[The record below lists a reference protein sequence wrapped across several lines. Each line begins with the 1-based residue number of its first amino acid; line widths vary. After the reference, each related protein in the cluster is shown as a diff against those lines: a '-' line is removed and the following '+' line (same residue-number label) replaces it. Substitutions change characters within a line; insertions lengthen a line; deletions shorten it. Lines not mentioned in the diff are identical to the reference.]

1 MANVEK
7 VASNLQLTYSMGIGN
22 DGKEVF
28 KRKTFKN
35 FRPESLDADILA
47 VASGLASVQEP
58 ELREVKRIDESLLLL
73 G

>member
-35 FRPESLDADILA
+35 FRPEALDADILA
-47 VASGLASVQEP
+47 VANGLASVQEP
-58 ELREVKRIDESLLLL
+58 ELSEVRRVDESLL

>member
-35 FRPESLDADILA
+35 FRPEALDADILA

-58 ELREVKRIDESLLLL
+58 ELSEVRRIDESLL

>member
-35 FRPESLDADILA
+35 FRPEALDADILA

-58 ELREVKRIDESLLLL
+58 ELSEVKRIDESVITA
-73 G
+73 